1 MISAG
6 DMGLVIRMLVSTG
19 AVLGL
24 LLFMARL
31 ARRGSLDGLLS
42 RVRGG
47 AALAAPVKRG
57 SVSAPAKTMRI
68 LNKQSVS
75 RESVILHIQF
85 GDEEMLVAV
94 CANSATVLTRS
105 SIDNGSVEDVAS
117 SDGRRVDAS
126 DTESFTESFTDAFTL
141 ARRTNDAE
149 DSVAGALVGT
159 SLVERLRNA
168 TTVRPNPR

>member
-6 DMGLVIRMLVSTG
+6 DMGLVIRMFVSTG

-31 ARRGSLDGLLS
+31 ARRGRLDGLLS

-47 AALAAPVKRG
+47 ATLAAPVRRG
-57 SVSAPAKTMRI
+57 PGSAPTKTMRI

-75 RESVILHIQF
+75 RESVILQIQF
-85 GDEEMLVAV
+85 GNEEMLVAV
-94 CANSATVLTRS
+94 CASSATVLARS
-105 SIDNGSVEDVAS
+105 VLDDGVVEPAVSPGSRAAV
-117 SDGRRVDAS
+117 SDAD
-126 DTESFTESFTDAFTL
+126 SFSDAFAL
-141 ARRTNDAE
+141 ARQTSNAE
-149 DSVAGALVGT
+149 DAVAGALVGT

-168 TTVRPNPR
+168 TTVRTNPR

>member
-6 DMGLVIRMLVSTG
+6 DMGLVIRMFVSTG

-31 ARRGSLDGLLS
+31 ARRGRLDGLLS

-47 AALAAPVKRG
+47 ATLAAPVRRG
-57 SVSAPAKTMRI
+57 PGSAPTKTMRI

-75 RESVILHIQF
+75 RESVILQIQF
-85 GDEEMLVAV
+85 GNEEMLVAV
-94 CANSATVLTRS
+94 CASSATVLARS
-105 SIDNGSVEDVAS
+105 VLDDGVVEPAVSPGSSRAAV
-117 SDGRRVDAS
+117 SDAD
-126 DTESFTESFTDAFTL
+126 SFSDAFAL
-141 ARRTNDAE
+141 ARQTSNAE
-149 DSVAGALVGT
+149 DAVAGALVGT

-168 TTVRPNPR
+168 TTVRTNPR

>member
-57 SVSAPAKTMRI
+57 SISAPAKTMRI

-75 RESVILHIQF
+75 RESVILQIQF

-126 DTESFTESFTDAFTL
+126 DTESFTDAFTL